1 MIIKEIQKDYKN
13 FYAFITIYH
22 SLIEVKV
29 FDYEDDDY
37 VYKNKFVDYS
47 LDEVWQT
54 IKNGCSARLEQKK
67 LEVAQWYKPKL

>member
-22 SLIEVKV
+22 SCIGVKV
-29 FDYEDDDY
+29 FDYDDDDY
-37 VYKNKFVDYS
+37 EYNNKFVDYS

-54 IKNGCSARLEQKK
+54 IKNGCSARLMQKK
-67 LEVAQWYKPKL
+67 LEVA